1 MINREE
7 TEQFNI
13 IAINLDGLRRDKI
26 SLCNS
31 LKSLIKRSYFF
42 SKMDTVCPYTFAAI
56 HSIMTG
62 TYASTNGVNAYYNIL
77 KFKKNEIT
85 TIAEVLRGKKFYT
98 ACDINTEAVLS
109 EKGFDEYNIYNEQV
123 IDFTKR
129 HCDII
134 DKLSKKKFFLFLQNT
149 ETHNNLVRSIIDKED
164 SSDDHYFNSIKENTS
179 RYETHLPTTDS
190 YVKAILNKLEELDI
204 SKKTILIVFS
214 DHGTSVGEKIGEKFY
229 GVYLYEYTLN
239 VFAIIQIP
247 NQSGKII
254 DKQCRTID
262 IFPTILELTNSKNEE
277 FSNKQ
282 GKSLLPLIY
291 DTNTE
296 DREVFAETGGLYGPW
311 PSPEKHNVFCVKI
324 NHKKIIYNDTPKTW
338 ELYDLKKDPNEINN
352 IYDENL
358 ELAKKLKERLLAYLK
373 ENNIKTKIS

>member
-1 MINREE
+1 
-7 TEQFNI
+7 
-13 IAINLDGLRRDKI
+13 
-26 SLCNS
+26 
-31 LKSLIKRSYFF
+31 
-42 SKMDTVCPYTFAAI
+42 
-56 HSIMTG
+56 
-62 TYASTNGVNAYYNIL
+62 
-77 KFKKNEIT
+77 
-85 TIAEVLRGKKFYT
+85 
-98 ACDINTEAVLS
+98 VLS
-109 EKGFDEYNIYNEQV
+109 EKGFDEYNVYNEQI

-164 SSDDHYFNSIKENTS
+164 SSEHEYFNSIKENTS

-190 YVKAILNKLEELDI
+190 YVKSILNKLEELGI
-204 SKKTILIVFS
+204 SKKTILIIFS

-247 NQSGKII
+247 NHSGKII

-262 IFPTILELTNSKNEE
+262 IFPTILELANLKNEE

-282 GKSLLPLIY
+282 GKSLMPLIY
-291 DTNTE
+291 ETDTE

-324 NHKKIIYNDTPKTW
+324 NHKKLIYNDTPKTW
-338 ELYDLKKDPNEINN
+338 ELYDLEKDPNEINN
-352 IYDENL
+352 IYDENSEL
-358 ELAKKLKERLLAYLK
+358 EKKLKERLLAYLK